1 MISKFKSYDSEF
13 TKVDVILEKSNAID
27 VQTSAI
33 KAGQQEIKSRNSK
46 FHNHKIRKCTYRKQL
61 SFLDMQT
68 NIDRSTNEIKL
79 SIGVDGATQGALS
92 TISNGKLS

>member
-46 FHNHKIRKCTYRKQL
+46 CHNHKIRKCTYRKKL

-92 TISNGKLS
+92 TIPNGKLF